1 MKALLQR
8 VKKAS
13 VTINGTVHSSI
24 GHGILVFLGIGIHDT
39 EKEADYLARRCADL
53 RIFEDDQ
60 AKMNLSVRNIQ
71 GSVLIVSQFTLFA
84 DTAKGNRPSFTDAA
98 PPQTAELLYE
108 YFVSQMRK
116 EIGAE
121 NVQTGMFRAMMDI
134 QLINDGPVTIMIES
148 KG

>member
-8 VKKAS
+8 VRKAS

-24 GHGILVFLGIGIHDT
+24 GNGILVFLGIGLNDT

-60 AKMNLSVRNIQ
+60 AKMNLSVQDIQ

-84 DTAKGNRPSFTDAA
+84 DTAKGNRPSFTEAA
-98 PPQTAELLYE
+98 PPQTAKLLYE
-108 YFVSQMRK
+108 YFVSRMRK
-116 EIGAE
+116 EIGAD
-121 NVQTGMFRAMMDI
+121 NVQTGIFRAMMDI